1 MNTQK
6 IILTWANN
14 AFLKIGKTCSKE
26 KYTDM
31 IFHFHV
37 FFLFLGYSNKI
48 TTHTRHTQSSEENSV
63 GQIQENLATKNL
75 FFDNQEEAEKDF

>member
-1 MNTQK
+1 
-6 IILTWANN
+6 
-14 AFLKIGKTCSKE
+14 
-26 KYTDM
+26 M